1 MTDKEKYIAERIKS
15 RIKEKDST
23 AEVILYGSHAA
34 GNAGENSDWDI
45 LILIDKE
52 IVTLKIEQ
60 EFRHYLLDLEL
71 EIGEPISVYV
81 YSKKTWESKHSVTP
95 LYRSIKSDGIALH

>member
-1 MTDKEKYIAERIKS
+1 
-15 RIKEKDST
+15 
-23 AEVILYGSHAA
+23 
-34 GNAGENSDWDI
+34 
-45 LILIDKE
+45 
-52 IVTLKIEQ
+52 LKIEQ

-81 YSKKTWESKHSVTP
+81 YSKKTWENKHSVTP